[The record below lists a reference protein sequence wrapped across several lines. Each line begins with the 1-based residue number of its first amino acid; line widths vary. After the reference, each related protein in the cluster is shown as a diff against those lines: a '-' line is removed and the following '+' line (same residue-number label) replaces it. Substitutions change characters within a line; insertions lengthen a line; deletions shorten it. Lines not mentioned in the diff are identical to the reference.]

1 VTETSTPGSPAKA
14 PPPAPRPELRVY
26 LLLEDLQP
34 QFAAYMGTPS
44 RARGYPPFEGQHSL
58 IVEVAPGLAIE
69 RVIDLAL
76 RAVPSV
82 EPGILFVERQFG
94 VLEVHGADLGDV
106 RRAGAAILEGL
117 GAEASDQLRPRVLFT
132 DVIEDVTDQHA
143 VIINRNRQA
152 SMLMP
157 GETLLVCEMTPA
169 LFATVAANAA
179 EKVAPEAT
187 LVDVSMIGAAGRI
200 YLSGKT
206 EDLLRARD
214 EITRVLAAVEGRAQ

>member
-1 VTETSTPGSPAKA
+1 
-14 PPPAPRPELRVY
+14 VY
-26 LLLEDLQP
+26 LPLEDLQP
-34 QFAAYMGTPS
+34 QFAAYLGTPS

-76 RAVPSV
+76 RAVPTV

-94 VLEVHGADLGDV
+94 VLEVHGSDLADV

-117 GAEASDQLRPRVLFT
+117 GASASDQLRPRVLFT

-157 GETLLVCEMTPA
+157 GQTLLVCEMTPA

-179 EKVAPEAT
+179 EKAAPGIT
-187 LVDVSMIGAAGRI
+187 LVDVSMIGAAGRV
-200 YLSGKT
+200 YLGGATGDVVK
-206 EDLLRARD
+206 ARD
-214 EITRVLAAVEGRAQ
+214 EITRVLGALEGREQ